1 MDPDRSS
8 TSAITCRELASF
20 LGEYLA
26 GELPADVHR
35 AFAYHLSLCPNCVQY
50 VSDYSRAVALGE
62 GAYDDD
68 ATAVPEDVPEELVTA
83 ILAARRTES

>member
-1 MDPDRSS
+1 
-8 TSAITCRELASF
+8 
-20 LGEYLA
+20 
-26 GELPADVHR
+26 
-35 AFAYHLSLCPNCVQY
+35 VQY